1 MINAVYLDHNATT
14 PLRPEAKEAMARAME
29 ITGNASS
36 VHAFGRDQRKVIE
49 DARERVAALA
59 GTGPANV
66 IFTSG
71 GSEANNTVLC
81 GIAAEARVTSPV
93 EHASVLD
100 ADPSAERLV
109 VDADG
114 VVDVDALDAMLA
126 RLQGR
131 ALVSVMAANNET
143 GVVQPIARI
152 AETVRRHDGRLHVDA
167 IQAAG
172 KLPLGDY
179 TKLADAITLSGHKI
193 GGPQGVGAIVIR
205 DGVAFEPLVRGGGQE
220 RRRRAGTEN
229 AIGIAGFGAACS
241 CAGRH
246 LDGMAKLAAY
256 RDLIEATLG
265 DDARVYGANADRLAN
280 TTCLGMAGVA
290 AETQVMAFDLAGIAV
305 SAGSACSSGKVEPSH
320 VLLAMGVPA
329 TAAAEAVRVSFGWS
343 STASDAERF
352 IETWRALRR
361 RTRTEA
367 A

>member
-1 MINAVYLDHNATT
+1 MTDAVYLDHNATT

-71 GSEANNTVLC
+71 GSEANNTMLS
-81 GIAAEARVTSPV
+81 GIAADAQVTSPI

-100 ADPSAERLV
+100 ADPNAARLV

-114 VVDVDALDAMLA
+114 VVDVDALDNLLA
-126 RLQGR
+126 YLQGTV
-131 ALVSVMAANNET
+131 LVSVMAANNET
-143 GVVQPIARI
+143 GVLQPIQRI
-152 AETVRRHDGRLHVDA
+152 AEVVRRHNGRLHVDA
-167 IQAAG
+167 VQAAG
-172 KLPLGDY
+172 KLALNEFTD
-179 TKLADAITLSGHKI
+179 LADALTLSAHKI

-205 DGVAFEPLVRGGGQE
+205 DGVGFAPLVRGGGQE

-241 CAGRH
+241 CAGRD
-246 LDGMAKLAAY
+246 LDAATKLGAY
-256 RDLIEATLG
+256 RDLVEARLG
-265 DDARVYGANADRLAN
+265 DDARVYGAHVDRLAN
-280 TTCLGMAGVA
+280 TTCLGMPGVA

-329 TAAAEAVRVSFGWS
+329 NAAAEAIRVSFGWS
-343 STASDAERF
+343 NTAADAERF
-352 IETWRALRR
+352 IDAWRALRR

>member
-1 MINAVYLDHNATT
+1 MTNAVYLDHNATT

-29 ITGNASS
+29 ITGNPSS

-49 DARERVAALA
+49 DAREKVAALA
-59 GTGPANV
+59 GVGPANI

-81 GIAAEARVTSPV
+81 GIDAQARVTSPV

-100 ADPSAERLV
+100 ADPHAVRLV

-114 VVDVDALDAMLA
+114 VVDVEALHDLLG
-126 RLQGR
+126 RLQGP

-143 GVVQPIARI
+143 GVLQPVQRI
-152 AETVRRHDGRLHVDA
+152 AEVVRRHDGRLHIDA
-167 IQAAG
+167 VQAAG
-172 KLPLGDY
+172 KLALNEFAN
-179 TKLADAITLSGHKI
+179 LADALSISAHKI
-193 GGPQGVGAIVIR
+193 GGPQGVGAIIIR
-205 DGVAFEPLVRGGGQE
+205 DGVAFAPLVRGGGQE

-246 LDGMAKLAAY
+246 LDAASKLGAY
-256 RDLIEATLG
+256 RDIIEASLG
-265 DDARVYGANADRLAN
+265 DDARVYGGNVDRLAN
-280 TTCLGMAGVA
+280 TTCLGMPGVA

-329 TAAAEAVRVSFGWS
+329 NAAAEAIRVSFGWS
-343 STASDAERF
+343 STAADAERF
-352 IETWRALRR
+352 IDTWRALRR